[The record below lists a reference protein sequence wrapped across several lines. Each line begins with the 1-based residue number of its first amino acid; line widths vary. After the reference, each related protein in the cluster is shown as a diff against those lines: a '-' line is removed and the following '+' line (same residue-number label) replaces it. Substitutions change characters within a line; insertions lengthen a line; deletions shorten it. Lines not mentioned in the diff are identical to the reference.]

1 MQGSAALA
9 DAYVLVSELAE
20 KAGEDG
26 ISWVAADRAVTAA
39 RGSGEPAMIAAASRA
54 VAIAMR
60 RLGHYNAA
68 TTLLTGTALSLDAGR
83 GDPPVPVLA
92 AYGSLLCTAAYA
104 SAQNGRRHQAL
115 DLVAEAAAAA
125 TRMPDRAV
133 TQTAFSPTGVEVYQ
147 IGICN
152 ALGESAA
159 ALTHARAVVQAQ
171 LPTPERRARF
181 CIDTARAWHQHGR
194 PDQAYQAL
202 LAAERHGPEEIRR
215 ASVRTLITA
224 ISQGP
229 GPPPYGLRQLAG
241 RAGVPS

>member
-1 MQGSAALA
+1 MGRRRPRRYRRPRQRRTRY
-9 DAYVLVSELAE
+9 DRC
-20 KAGEDG
+20 G
-26 ISWVAADRAVTAA
+26 ISRGRDRDAPARPLQRRHHAADR
-39 RGSGEPAMIAAASRA
+39 P
-54 VAIAMR
+54 
-60 RLGHYNAA
+60 
-68 TTLLTGTALSLDAGR
+68 ALSLDAGR

-115 DLVAEAAAAA
+115 DLIAEAAAAA

-194 PDQAYQAL
+194 PDQAYRAL